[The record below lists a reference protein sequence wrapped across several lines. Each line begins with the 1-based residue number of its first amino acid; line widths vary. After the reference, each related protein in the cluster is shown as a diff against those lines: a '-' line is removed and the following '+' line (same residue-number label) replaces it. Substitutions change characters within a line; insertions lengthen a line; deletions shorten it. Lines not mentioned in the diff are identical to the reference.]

1 MDYIT
6 AMESFR
12 LLDFDSYYMNDRL
25 CEVFNTLGYER
36 DTFWHWEDTVWYTDV
51 LPFCPDKFNI

>member
-1 MDYIT
+1 
-6 AMESFR
+6 MESFR